1 MGKLLHKAFSELTL
15 DMFMPESKVKET
27 KNKVLESLTT
37 RERRLQEHLR
47 SLTDAFTS
55 LFCLGFATEV
65 K

>member
-47 SLTDAFTS
+47 SLTDAFT
-55 LFCLGFATEV
+55 
-65 K
+65 